1 MCYFPGVFMSSSNS
15 LSANDVTITSSKDDS
30 AHKPGAMDLC
40 DTDKIIGWLSTFF
53 ILYLRKQRIRIN

>member
-1 MCYFPGVFMSSSNS
+1 MSSSNS